1 MAHRDEAH
9 TSNRPVS
16 RRLAL
21 LGLGMAMGAGA
32 LPAPAA
38 DAQLPHR
45 LSVALAAR
53 SSLYHLPLSLAEH
66 LGFLRQAGV
75 LVQWVDTDGGAQ
87 AVQAQQNGQ
96 ADVVAGAFE
105 HVLQLH
111 ARGVDQRAFVLMG
124 RSPQLA
130 LAAAMTAL
138 PDLRPP
144 VNLQGKRIGISS
156 LGSATH
162 QMATHWLLRQGLASQ
177 QVQWVEVGALPQAAL
192 ALREG
197 RIDVLCNPDP
207 QLHILQQQGLV
218 RMLADARSAE
228 ATLRWLGDNPPGACL
243 HASATL
249 LQRRPEAVQAL
260 TDAMVRTLRWLQT
273 AGPVDLMRHVSM
285 AQTQGDRA
293 LFLGAFDRLKDSY
306 SPDGVFQPEQ
316 VFSAW
321 RLQLRLPTVRPHR
334 LALERTVAPE
344 WVARSRSR
352 LLQFST

>member
-1 MAHRDEAH
+1 M
-9 TSNRPVS
+9 
-16 RRLAL
+16 AL
-21 LGLGMAMGAGA
+21 LGLGVAMGAGS
-32 LPAPAA
+32 LGVDAA
-38 DAQLPHR
+38 EAQLPHQ

-53 SSLYHLPLSLAEH
+53 SSLYHLPLSLAEQ

-75 LVQWVDTDGGAQ
+75 QLQWVDTEGGAQ
-87 AVQAQQNGQ
+87 AVQAQQLGQ
-96 ADVVAGAFE
+96 ADLVAGAFE
-105 HVLQLH
+105 HVLQLQ

-130 LAAAMTAL
+130 LAAALPTL

-144 VNLQGKRIGISS
+144 VNLNGKRIGISS

-162 QMATHWLLRQGLASQ
+162 QMATHWLLRQGLAAQ
-177 QVQWVEVGALPQAAL
+177 NVQWVEVGAQPQVAQ

-197 RIDVLCNPDP
+197 RIDLLCNPDP
-207 QLHILQQQGLV
+207 QLHALQQQGLV
-218 RMLADARSAE
+218 RVLADARSAE

-243 HASATL
+243 HTSAAL
-249 LQRRPEAVQAL
+249 LQRRPDAVQAL

-273 AGPVDLMRHVSM
+273 AGPVDLMRHVSV
-285 AQTQGDRA
+285 AQTQGDRVQ
-293 LFLGAFDRLKDSY
+293 FLGAFDRLKDSY

-352 LLQFST
+352 LLQFSI